1 MTQIDK
7 LRVIRDHLSEE
18 DILCQLA
25 EEAAEVSQAALKLRR
40 AITRTNPT
48 PIDAETAKNKLLEEI
63 ADVVITLDVMMGD
76 ADWNGIWAFSV
87 RKLDRW
93 VERLKGTANTNCEP
107 VAPTDTPTD
116 TPTASKTRQEK
127 FLEMFPCAA
136 TRRDVLDICPGKVDT
151 QRDRC
156 KGFYDCLSC
165 QKEYWLT
172 AEKEDG
178 HD

>member
-7 LRVIRDHLSEE
+7 LRVIRDNLSEE
-18 DILCQLA
+18 DIFCQLA

-76 ADWNGIWAFSV
+76 ADWNVIWAFSV

-93 VERLKGTANTNCEP
+93 VERLKGTANTNCT
-107 VAPTDTPTD
+107 ADTPTD
-116 TPTASKTRQEK
+116 TPTASVKTRQEK
-127 FLEMFPCAA
+127 FLEMFPRAA
-136 TRRDVLDICPGKVDT
+136 MRRDVLDICPEKVDT
-151 QRDRC
+151 QCDYC

-165 QKEYWLT
+165 QKSYWLT
-172 AEKEDG
+172 AERDG
-178 HD
+178 

>member
-7 LRVIRDHLSEE
+7 LRVIRDNLSEE
-18 DILCQLA
+18 DIFCQLA

-76 ADWNGIWAFSV
+76 ADWNVIWAFSV

-93 VERLKGTANTNCEP
+93 VERLKGTANTNC
-107 VAPTDTPTD
+107 AADAPTD
-116 TPTASKTRQEK
+116 TPTASKTRQER
-127 FLEMFPCAA
+127 FLEMFPRADA
-136 TRRDVLDICPGKVDT
+136 HTGVLEVCPGDIDMRFT
-151 QRDRC
+151 CHETRNCD
-156 KGFYDCLSC
+156 DCR
-165 QKEYWLT
+165 KKYWLT
-172 AEKEDG
+172 AEMDG
-178 HD
+178 

>member
-76 ADWNGIWAFSV
+76 ADWNVIWAFSV

-93 VERLKGTANTNCEP
+93 VERLKGTANTNCAAD
-107 VAPTDTPTD
+107 APTE
-116 TPTASKTRQEK
+116 TPTASVKNASGEI
-127 FLEMFPCAA
+127 P
-136 TRRDVLDICPGKVDT
+136 
-151 QRDRC
+151 
-156 KGFYDCLSC
+156 
-165 QKEYWLT
+165 
-172 AEKEDG
+172 
-178 HD
+178 

>member
-76 ADWNGIWAFSV
+76 ADWNVIWAFSV

-93 VERLKGTANTNCEP
+93 VERLKGTANTNC
-107 VAPTDTPTD
+107 AADTPTD
-116 TPTASKTRQEK
+116 APTASKTRQER
-127 FLEMFPCAA
+127 FIEMFPRAIVFNGA
-136 TRRDVLDICPGKVDT
+136 LNICPGDIDARQKCHGPKDC
-151 QRDRC
+151 RDCRR
-156 KGFYDCLSC
+156 
-165 QKEYWLT
+165 EYWL
-172 AEKEDG
+172 EEVEDDG
-178 HD
+178 N

>member
-7 LRVIRDHLSEE
+7 LRVIRDNLSEE
-18 DILCQLA
+18 DIFCQLA

-76 ADWNGIWAFSV
+76 ADWNVIWAFSV

-93 VERLKGTANTNCEP
+93 VERLKGTANTNCT
-107 VAPTDTPTD
+107 ADTPTD
-116 TPTASKTRQEK
+116 TPTASKTRQER
-127 FLEMFPCAA
+127 FLEMFPHAI
-136 TRRDVLDICPGKVDT
+136 VLNGALNICPGDINVRYTCRGPKDCA
-151 QRDRC
+151 DC
-156 KGFYDCLSC
+156 K
-165 QKEYWLT
+165 KEYWLA
-172 AEKEDG
+172 AEKEEKS
-178 HD
+178 